1 MSLSSPDPEDWSPSD
16 SPRPEEGRTGAARRE
31 EARREEARPE
41 EARTEEART
50 GAVLSEEPPDE
61 DDDPGESCWDSP
73 GFLSLPIAEQ
83 ARRLGCTV
91 EDLGGSPVPESIP
104 AGFTHRDGG
113 DGRGFGAG
121 GDLDVMLPGRELAG
135 HVGRVRRDPAAL
147 SDDALIGALTANRR
161 QMSWHAAVEYMF
173 VAELDARRAQAD
185 GREGEHV
192 DAELAA
198 ALTQTP
204 RTSRTL
210 LEYARQLHRLQP
222 TLALLSAGIID
233 SRRAELIARL
243 LEPLSDEHAAKVQ
256 DMILPRVF
264 DMTSG
269 QLSDALKTAIR
280 KVDPEAARRRKEKAL
295 EDARVEC
302 WAEDAGTASLAGRD
316 LPPAEVLAADKRIDA
331 AARWLKAHG
340 AEGTLDQ
347 LRAKVFLALLN
358 GQPLHALLPDPAA
371 AQTQDQGGAS
381 DPQAAS
387 CDGRPVSRGG
397 RPAAA
402 AAGRP
407 VSSDGWP
414 AGLTGSVHLTMPVS
428 AWLGRSENPGEIAGF
443 GAADADTCRDLS
455 ARLGTGSARWCITLI
470 DHHGQPVGHG
480 CARAG
485 PPPRGDPDAW
495 LATVKITPIET
506 GSCSHRRQ
514 ARGYRI
520 PDSLRHVIKV
530 RSRRCGFPGC
540 RRPAI
545 RCDDDH
551 TIPYHLGGRSCE
563 CNLYPLCRRH
573 HRCKQAPGWHLDQPE
588 PGRLI
593 WTSPSGRTYV
603 TTAEPYS
610 I

>member
-1 MSLSSPDPEDWSPSD
+1 MTLSSPDPEDWP
-16 SPRPEEGRTGAARRE
+16 PPVG
-31 EARREEARPE
+31 P
-41 EARTEEART
+41 
-50 GAVLSEEPPDE
+50 LSGEPPDDE
-61 DDDPGESCWDSP
+61 DDGARESCWESP
-73 GFLSLPIAEQ
+73 GFLSLPVAEQ
-83 ARRLGCTV
+83 ARRLGCTA
-91 EDLGGSPVPESIP
+91 EDLGWTPVPESIP

-113 DGRGFGAG
+113 NGRGFAAG
-121 GDLDVMLPGRELAG
+121 GDLDVMLPGPELAG
-135 HVGRVRRDPAAL
+135 HVGRGQRDPAAL
-147 SDDALIGALTANRR
+147 SDDALIGALAANQR
-161 QMSWHAAVEYMF
+161 QLSWHAAVQHKL
-173 VAELDARRAQAD
+173 VDELDARRAKAG
-185 GREGEHV
+185 GREAEHV

-204 RTSRTL
+204 RAAQIM

-233 SRRAELIARL
+233 NRRAELIARH
-243 LEPLSDEHAAKVQ
+243 LEPLSDELAAKVQ
-256 DMILPRVF
+256 DLILPLAAG
-264 DMTSG
+264 MTTG
-269 QLSDALKTAIR
+269 RLGDALKTAIK
-280 KVDPEAARRRKEKAL
+280 KVDPEAARRRREKAL

-302 WAEDAGTASLAGRD
+302 WSEDAGTATLAGRN

-331 AARWLKAHG
+331 AARWLKSHG

-358 GQPLHALLPDPAA
+358 GQPLHELLPDPAA
-371 AQTQDQGGAS
+371 MQTQDAGSTNAGSARRGRAGGNTGDSPGVAR
-381 DPQAAS
+381 
-387 CDGRPVSRGG
+387 DGSPASRGG
-397 RPAAA
+397 DTGSA
-402 AAGRP
+402 AAGNP
-407 VSSDGWP
+407 SSPGGWP
-414 AGLTGSVHLTMPVS
+414 AGLAGSVHLTMPAS
-428 AWLGRSENPGEIAGF
+428 AWLGRSEDPGEITGF

-455 ARLGTGSARWCITLI
+455 ARLAAGSARWCITLI
-470 DHHGQPVGHG
+470 DRDGQPVGHG

-485 PPPRGDPDAW
+485 PPARGDPGAW
-495 LATVKITPIET
+495 LATVKITSIET

-551 TIPYHLGGRSCE
+551 TIPFHLGGRSCE

-573 HRCKQAPGWHLDQPE
+573 HRVKQTPGWHLDQPQ

-593 WTSPSGRTYV
+593 WTSPSGRTYPA
-603 TTAEPYS
+603 TAEPYVV
-610 I
+610 